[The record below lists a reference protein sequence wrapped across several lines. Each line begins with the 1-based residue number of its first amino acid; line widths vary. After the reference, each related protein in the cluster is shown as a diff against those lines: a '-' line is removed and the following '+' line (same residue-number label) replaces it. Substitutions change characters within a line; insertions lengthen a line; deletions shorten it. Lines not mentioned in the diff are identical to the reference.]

1 MKQLMVHDQ
10 KAETVFDLI
19 GSDEN
24 AMTYS
29 LGWALA
35 ECDSF
40 CRSLAVLLGI
50 TEGFSDATHIRLQ
63 EYVREKGF
71 TDIELLDPGK
81 HHIIIEAK
89 RGFTVPSTNQ
99 LEKYAD
105 RLSADGDTKANKI
118 NKMLVVLAESDRED
132 QWLAQHVPTSIKG
145 IAVRAISWRKVQ
157 QAARDSMGSA
167 TYAEKRWLEK
177 LSQYLGR
184 VTTAQNQNSN
194 EVYVVSLSQDLVFQ
208 EQKITY
214 IDVVEK
220 FGKYFHPIGGDKHGW
235 PVKPPNYIA
244 FRYHGVLQSI
254 HHVESYIVIE
264 NFYPHFPVHQDS
276 DIGVPLY
283 LYELGEAIKP
293 THRTP
298 TNDPQKHYTLY
309 ANARK
314 YCFIDL
320 LLTCGSIAEAAAR
333 TKERQNSVYS
343 QDK

>member
-35 ECDSF
+35 ECDGF
-40 CRSLAVLLGI
+40 CESLSVMLGI
-50 TEGFSDATHIRLQ
+50 ADGFSDATHIRLQ
-63 EYVREKGF
+63 EHVREKGF
-71 TDIELLDPGK
+71 TDIELHDPGR

-105 RLSADGDTKANKI
+105 RLSADGDTKANK
-118 NKMLVVLAESDRED
+118 MLVVLAESDRDD
-132 QWLAQHVPTSIKG
+132 QWQAQHVPTSIKG
-145 IAVRAISWRKVQ
+145 IAVRAISWKKIQ
-157 QAARDSMGSA
+157 QVARNCMVSA

-194 EVYVVSLSQDLVFQ
+194 MVYVVSLSQKIVFE

-220 FGKYFHPIGGDKHGW
+220 FDKYFHPVGGDKHGW
-235 PVKPPNYIA
+235 PVEPPNYIA
-244 FRYHGVLQSI
+244 FRYHGILQSI

-264 NFYPHFPVHQDS
+264 NYYPHFPVHQDS
-276 DIGVPLY
+276 PTGEPHY

-298 TNDPQKHYTLY
+298 TNDPKKHYPPPY
-309 ANARK
+309 RSARK
-314 YCFIDL
+314 WCFIDL
-320 LLTCGSIAEAAAR
+320 LLTCDSIAEAVGK
-333 TKERQNSVYS
+333 TKERQNLVYS
-343 QDK
+343 LDRR